1 MPRLISVQPTPNP
14 NAYKYILDCPL
25 LSGSR
30 TFTTVEDA
38 ADFPQIAGILA
49 LEGVLQVFAL
59 NDFITVTRKTGAE
72 WMDLSPEVEV
82 ILTRESSPER
92 T

>member
-1 MPRLISVQPTPNP
+1 
-14 NAYKYILDCPL
+14 
-25 LSGSR
+25 
-30 TFTTVEDA
+30 
-38 ADFPQIAGILA
+38 